1 MEPFLVLIK
10 LSLRLNLVGFLIIE
24 FKGILNPNELEFKV
38 IFPQL

>member
-10 LSLRLNLVGFLIIE
+10 LFKVELRLAFIIE
-24 FKGILNPNELEFKV
+24 FKQVLELNELEFKV